1 MLGFCLTL
9 KETRPSLLLA
19 REATVL
25 RKRCPSQK
33 IQILNPDAVPG
44 LKALVTVTLVRPV
57 RLLFT
62 EPIIAAVAFMGAV
75 TTAIFY
81 AQAESIPLVFELYGW
96 SPAAASLGFV
106 PLLLGALASFLVR
119 FVDHRILDKIVRS
132 NKRIEPED
140 KLTGFAIAAPFLAV
154 GKSFA
159 PRVLPDSTT
168 DSRTGLWLFA
178 WTTPPAVHIHWIVP
192 LIAQVFVG
200 FALNEYLYTLS
211 GYLADSYTIYAASGF
226 AGMVLVRALTCAI
239 LVPFT
244 RPMYVNLGYNTATSV
259 LAGVATAFCIAPVI
273 FLRYGRRIREAS
285 KFAKLSLITYDENKV
300 EDDFNGL

>member
-1 MLGFCLTL
+1 
-9 KETRPSLLLA
+9 
-19 REATVL
+19 
-25 RKRCPSQK
+25 
-33 IQILNPDAVPG
+33 
-44 LKALVTVTLVRPV
+44 
-57 RLLFT
+57 
-62 EPIIAAVAFMGAV
+62 MGAV

-273 FLRYGRRIREAS
+273 FLGYGRRIREAS